1 MTIRLDLNAETPIYQ
16 QLRDQLIVGIAD
28 GRLLPGESLP
38 SVRQLGADLG
48 INLHTVNKVYNL
60 LRQEGFLSTHRQKGV
75 VVSEAMSRRETDDN
89 RRQLEASLLP
99 ILAEAR
105 CRDVPLEALVDIVT
119 RQYRS
124 FDRGHPAAAPAENP
138 SKGRPAP

>member
-1 MTIRLDLNAETPIYQ
+1 MTIRLDLNAEIPIYQ
-16 QLRDQLIVGIAD
+16 QLRDQLLIGIAD
-28 GRLLPGESLP
+28 GRLRPGESLP

-60 LRQEGFLSTHRQKGV
+60 LRQEGFLTTHRQRGV
-75 VVSEAMSRRETDDN
+75 VVSEAESRLETAAY
-89 RRQLEASLLP
+89 RQQLEASLLP

-105 CRDVPLEALVDIVT
+105 CRDVPLEALVAIVT

-124 FDRGHPAAAPAENP
+124 FSHASHATPPAGDSGKGSDAP
-138 SKGRPAP
+138 